1 MKLVLEKPMRFIKI
15 YAVVT
20 ILWISLSDYLLTHL
34 IKSPGVLTYLQT
46 LKGLLFILISS
57 FCFYQFIHK
66 QQTCDIPS
74 DRSEIDELL
83 NQSQSILY
91 TCQPGGDYL
100 TTYITQNVQ
109 DLLGYTPD
117 YFYQNPDAFFNHIHP
132 DDLPQFLA
140 EIHHL
145 FAQGHHTLDYRF
157 RHKNG
162 DYRWLNDHLKL
173 IQDQDGNPLK
183 ILGCM
188 LDITQRKQAEFA
200 LDQLNQDLERKVA
213 VRVAEQKV
221 LDQEIEEIMQDLK
234 VTEEELRDQN
244 KELIQAKTIAEQER
258 KRYQDLFNFS
268 PDGYL
273 VTDREGFIQET
284 NQAITTLFDLDKR
297 LLIGKFLISLVAQGE
312 RKKYRQILN
321 QDSRTT
327 PPQTYELTL
336 NKQENGIKFIAAV
349 TRRVIEDIQGNVLG
363 YHWSIRDITSQK
375 QLEQALRHSKEQYRT
390 LAESSQD
397 IIFSID
403 ANLTLTYINEFG
415 ANLLGFVPEA
425 LINKPFDQFF
435 ILNKFDRL
443 AFSLQRVLSTGLS
456 SRIEDRLLHP
466 SCLLWLDMALFPL
479 KNETRTVTGV
489 LGVARDIT
497 QLKGVERLLRKTQAK
512 LHQREKLMRLT
523 LEQAPIGII
532 TTDLSGKFLSMNYAF
547 SQMLGYSAEELV
559 ELSWQDILDQDNPE
573 CYQFYYQQ
581 LQQENHDS
589 IQWEQQLRHREGRL
603 ITSFICLGLIR
614 DLNDQPL
621 QCIVHI
627 EDISDRKQAEAQLQ
641 ASLREKEILLKE
653 IHHRVKN
660 NLMIVASLFTLQ
672 SLQVTDQ
679 RLLTILKD
687 SQNRVKS
694 MAIIHEILYDATD
707 LSEIHLKDYIERL
720 VNTIVSSYRRRRQSI
735 AIQFDIEPI
744 AVNIDTAVPCGLI
757 LNELITN
764 SLKYAFPDDKS
775 GEVGISLHTL
785 EPHYYVLSVWDNG
798 IGFPEGLDFRRTDS
812 LGMQLVCDL
821 TRQLKGTV
829 ELDRSRGTRFQIRF
843 RERKV
848 KNRLVVPPEDT

>member
-1 MKLVLEKPMRFIKI
+1 MKLALEKPMRFIKI
-15 YAVVT
+15 YAVVA
-20 ILWISLSDYLLTHL
+20 ILWISLSDYLLAHL
-34 IKSPGVLTYLQT
+34 IESAVALTYLQT

-57 FCFYQFIHK
+57 FCFYQFIQK
-66 QQTCDIPS
+66 QQHYDIPS
-74 DRSEIDELL
+74 DSSEISELL
-83 NQSQSILY
+83 NQSQGILY
-91 TCQPGGDYL
+91 ICQPKGDYL

-109 DLLGYTPD
+109 ELLGYTPD
-117 YFYQNPDAFFNHIHP
+117 YFYQNSNAFLNHIHP
-132 DDLPQFLA
+132 DDLPQVLA
-140 EIHHL
+140 EIPDL
-145 FAQGHHTLDYRF
+145 FAQGHHSLDYRF
-157 RHKNG
+157 CHKNG
-162 DYRWLNDHLKL
+162 DYRWLNDRLKL
-173 IQDQDGNPLK
+173 IRYEDGNPLK
-183 ILGCM
+183 ILGCL

-221 LDQEIEEIMQDLK
+221 LDQEIEEILQDLK
-234 VTEEELRDQN
+234 VTEGELRVQN

-273 VTDREGFIQET
+273 VTDRKGFIQET

-336 NKQENGIKFIAAV
+336 NKQENGLKFIAAV

-363 YHWSIRDITSQK
+363 YHWLIRDITSQK

-497 QLKGVERLLRKTQAK
+497 QLKEVERLLRQTQAQ
-512 LHQREKLMRLT
+512 LRQREKLMRLT
-523 LEQAPIGII
+523 LVQAPIGII
-532 TTDLSGKFLSMNYAF
+532 ITDLSGKFISMNDSF
-547 SQMLGYSAEELV
+547 CQILGYSTGELV
-559 ELSWQDILDQDNPE
+559 ELSWQDILAQDNPE
-573 CYQFYYQQ
+573 WYQFYYQQ
-581 LQQENHDS
+581 LQQENNDS
-589 IQWEQQLRHREGRL
+589 IQWEQPLRHREGHV
-603 ITSFICLGLIR
+603 ITSLICLGLIR

-621 QCIVHI
+621 QCIAHI

-694 MAIIHEILYDATD
+694 MAMIHEILYDATD
-707 LSEIHLKDYIERL
+707 LSEIPLKDYIERL
-720 VNTIVSSYRRRRQSI
+720 VNTIVSTYSRRRQSI

-744 AVNIDTAVPCGLI
+744 ALNIDTAVPCGLI

-764 SLKYAFPDDKS
+764 SLKYAFPDNNP

-785 EPHYYVLSVWDNG
+785 EPHHYVLSIWDNG
-798 IGFPEGLDFRRTDS
+798 IGFPEGLDFRRTNS

-829 ELDRSRGTRFQIRF
+829 ELDRNHGTRFQIRF

-848 KNRLVVPPEDT
+848 KNRLVVPPEDR